1 MKHLPHLL
9 WHAALRCSD
18 RPTFKKKKKKINSLK
33 NHMQQIVPWLLPHY
47 AEKKN
52 NNVLSLQESA
62 SYPTPGW
69 EQSSR
74 KLLPFFFFL
83 LCQQQQIGD
92 FSTFP
97 PLRLQSW
104 SGARAR
110 ACARG
115 RRDETTGAGILPG
128 HVGIQNNQSGHRQ
141 SRKIINRTQ
150 IALIGTISGKVFIR
164 YLQLFFLCCCGRW
177 CKM

>member
-1 MKHLPHLL
+1 MKCLPHLL

-74 KLLPFFFFL
+74 KLLPFFFL

-97 PLRLQSW
+97 PPRLQSW

-141 SRKIINRTQ
+141 SRKIINRTLT
-150 IALIGTISGKVFIR
+150 ALIGRISGKVFIR
-164 YLQLFFLCCCGRW
+164 YLQLFFLCCCGRC

>member
-1 MKHLPHLL
+1 ML
-9 WHAALRCSD
+9 
-18 RPTFKKKKKKINSLK
+18 KKRIT
-33 NHMQQIVPWLLPHY
+33 MC
-47 AEKKN
+47 
-52 NNVLSLQESA
+52 
-62 SYPTPGW
+62 YP
-69 EQSSR
+69 SR
-74 KLLPFFFFL
+74 KVLLILHLVENKAHGNCFLFFFFL

-141 SRKIINRTQ
+141 SRKIINRTLT
-150 IALIGTISGKVFIR
+150 ALIGRISGKVFIR
-164 YLQLFFLCCCGRW
+164 YLQLFFLCCCGR
-177 CKM
+177 